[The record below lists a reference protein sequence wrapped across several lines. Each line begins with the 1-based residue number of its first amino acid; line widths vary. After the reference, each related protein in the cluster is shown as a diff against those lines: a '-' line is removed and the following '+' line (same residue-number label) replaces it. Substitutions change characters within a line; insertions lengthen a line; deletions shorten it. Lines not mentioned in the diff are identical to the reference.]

1 MTWTV
6 SLEPLAHKLPAFKG
20 LGVVQISQGGTGGG
34 VPNAARE
41 TSEGSV
47 LSSSFEQKF
56 NGSESDRWWV
66 LHTRSRHEKAV
77 ASALERHRVRHYL
90 PLVRMRR
97 THGRRRV
104 NVDLPLFPGYL
115 FVRGDASA
123 CETAWRTNKVAQ
135 ILRVEDQNRIH
146 RELESIHCVVESGE
160 QVDLYPALREG
171 RRCRIKSGPLRG
183 VEGVV
188 LKARKGWR
196 MYVAATVLHQ
206 SVTIEIDAAAL
217 EATD

>member
-1 MTWTV
+1 M
-6 SLEPLAHKLPAFKG
+6 
-20 LGVVQISQGGTGGG
+20 
-34 VPNAARE
+34 PN
-41 TSEGSV
+41 
-47 LSSSFEQKF
+47 SFERKF
-56 NGSESDRWWV
+56 NGRESDRWWV

-77 ASALERHRVRHYL
+77 ASVLEKHRVRHYL
-90 PLVRMRR
+90 PLVRVQR

-115 FVRGDASA
+115 FVRGDANA

-135 ILRVEDQNRIH
+135 ILRVEDQDQIH
-146 RELESIHCVVESGE
+146 RELESIHRVVESGE

-196 MYVAATVLHQ
+196 MHVAATILNQ
-206 SVTIEIDAAAL
+206 SVTIEIDAAVL
-217 EATD
+217 EAVE